1 MPGRINTKRIETFE
15 CDCCSDIYT
24 KTSIEA
30 RKQEREGT
38 LEHPIRQEMGVDVY
52 DQSSWEILCNV
63 CYDDVI
69 ETCYDCSSHLERG
82 GTNTFYSEDGDSFCE
97 DCYYETYGHCDDCG
111 DECHRDYMVYRE
123 SREES
128 YCENCDPGDAD
139 DVDLWSFNRTNKIE
153 STIPEAE
160 SRRFVGI
167 EIECLVGDSEWW
179 DYHDDYPETFRAVS
193 DGSIERG
200 GEESAVEFVHRAP
213 IQGRRLKRSI
223 VSMCDYLIEND
234 FFTNK
239 SCGLHVHVDAA
250 DMGYR
255 DLKWTLLLGKSIQD
269 IIYKMMPI
277 SRRDGRWAKRIPM
290 SRESILN
297 ICDDYD
303 FVDSW
308 YSAWG
313 VEPSYEKYNHS
324 RYCGMNM
331 HSRIINGSIEFRY
344 HSGTINRNKIINWIT
359 ICQAIVDTG
368 RLLGMYGEAKYIT
381 NIPQEYQY
389 IKILANQISER
400 NLTYG
405 EFCKYLR
412 LPLEVKQYTR
422 KRLTKFY
429 DSNYRE
435 DYETMHFYV

>member
-1 MPGRINTKRIETFE
+1 MPARINTRRIETFE
-15 CDCCSDIYT
+15 CDCCSDTYT
-24 KTSIEA
+24 VNSLEA
-30 RKQEREGT
+30 RKREREGT
-38 LEHPIRQEMGVDVY
+38 LEHPIRQAKDVNI
-52 DQSSWEILCNV
+52 DGQSWEIICNV
-63 CYDDVI
+63 CYDNEIV
-69 ETCYDCSSHLERG
+69 ECADCSCNLERDSAY
-82 GTNTFYSEDGDSFCE
+82 TFYSENGESFCE
-97 DCYYETYGHCDDCG
+97 DCYYETYGNCDNCG
-111 DECHRDYMVYRE
+111 DECHRDYMIYRE
-123 SREES
+123 SREEH

-139 DVDLWSFNRTNKIE
+139 DVDLWSFNRINKIE
-153 STIPEAE
+153 STIPETE
-160 SRRFVGI
+160 SRRFVGV
-167 EIECLVGDSEWW
+167 EIECLVEDSEWW
-179 DYHDDYPETFRAVS
+179 DYHDNYPETFRAVS
-193 DGSIERG
+193 DSSIERV
-200 GEESAVEFVHRAP
+200 EDSSTVEFVHRAP

-223 VSMCDYLIEND
+223 VSMCDYLSAND
-234 FFTNK
+234 FFTNR

-255 DLKWTLLLGKSIQD
+255 DLKWTLLLGKSVQD
-269 IIYKMMPI
+269 IIYKMMPM

-297 ICDDYD
+297 ICDDHD
-303 FVDSW
+303 FVDQW

-313 VEPSYEKYNHS
+313 VEPSYEKYNSS

-368 RLLGMYGEAKYIT
+368 RLLGMYGEAKYIA
-381 NIPQEYQY
+381 NIPEEYHY
-389 IKILANQISER
+389 IKVLANQISER
-400 NLTYG
+400 DLTYG

-412 LPLEVKQYTR
+412 LPLEVKQHTR

-429 DSNYRE
+429 NSDYRE

>member
-1 MPGRINTKRIETFE
+1 
-15 CDCCSDIYT
+15 
-24 KTSIEA
+24 
-30 RKQEREGT
+30 
-38 LEHPIRQEMGVDVY
+38 
-52 DQSSWEILCNV
+52 
-63 CYDDVI
+63 
-69 ETCYDCSSHLERG
+69 
-82 GTNTFYSEDGDSFCE
+82 
-97 DCYYETYGHCDDCG
+97 
-111 DECHRDYMVYRE
+111 
-123 SREES
+123 
-128 YCENCDPGDAD
+128 
-139 DVDLWSFNRTNKIE
+139 
-153 STIPEAE
+153 
-160 SRRFVGI
+160 
-167 EIECLVGDSEWW
+167 
-179 DYHDDYPETFRAVS
+179 
-193 DGSIERG
+193 
-200 GEESAVEFVHRAP
+200 
-213 IQGRRLKRSI
+213 
-223 VSMCDYLIEND
+223 
-234 FFTNK
+234 
-239 SCGLHVHVDAA
+239 
-250 DMGYR
+250 
-255 DLKWTLLLGKSIQD
+255 
-269 IIYKMMPI
+269 MMPM

-381 NIPQEYQY
+381 NVPQEYQY

-412 LPLEVKQYTR
+412 LPLEVKQYAR